1 MQGKK
6 DMEEWTKRKRERK
19 TYIWWRE
26 VVVKSK
32 VQRDERSVLKV
43 KVLYM
48 GVTD

>member
-6 DMEEWTKRKRERK
+6 DMEEWTNRKRERER
-19 TYIWWRE
+19 YIWWRE

-32 VQRDERSVLKV
+32 VQLDERSVPKV